1 MRKPIVLMM
10 SVVFVLAVLALGT
23 AGSASAAQR
32 IDMKVLVLGTS
43 TTEPDFLSWQAALQ
57 REGVP
62 FEAIVTS
69 PGHQAIT
76 AQTLSDTLANG
87 TAEAKYQ
94 AVIVS
99 VGGLP
104 ECTSTCASTLSTA
117 EWTALEEYEHT
128 FNVRQL
134 TGDIFPGA
142 AYGLNAP
149 TTSGAL
155 DGTQGT
161 LTTEGKA
168 VFPYLKESVGIDTG
182 TYGYEATP
190 LATQVS

>member
-1 MRKPIVLMM
+1 MLRSAKVLPFAMLMTIV
-10 SVVFVLAVLALGT
+10 SAASAVASI
-23 AGSASAAQR
+23 APASAAAAQR

-43 TTEPDFLSWQAALQ
+43 STEPDFVSWQAALE

-69 PGHQAIT
+69 PAHAPIT
-76 AQTLSDTLANG
+76 AATLSDTLAGG
-87 TAEAKYQ
+87 TAEGKYQ

-104 ECTSTCASTLSTA
+104 VCTESGCESTLTAA

-128 FNVRQL
+128 FNVRQI
-134 TGDIFPGA
+134 TGDVFPGA
-142 AYGLNAP
+142 TYGLNSPAS
-149 TTSGAL
+149 SGTL

-161 LTTEGKA
+161 LTTEGAK
-168 VFPYLKESVGIDTG
+168 VFPYLKG
-182 TYGYEATP
+182 TVT
-190 LATQVS
+190 